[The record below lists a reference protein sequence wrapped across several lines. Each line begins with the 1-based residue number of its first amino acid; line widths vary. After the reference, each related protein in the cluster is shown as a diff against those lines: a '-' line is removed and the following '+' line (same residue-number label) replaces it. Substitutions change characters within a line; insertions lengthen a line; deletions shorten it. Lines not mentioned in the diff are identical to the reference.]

1 MVFYLTWTSAP
12 KSLVLWFNTHAKSM
26 RRLLVL
32 LPLLL
37 IGSQSA
43 LFAIP
48 RELTSY
54 QKIMMAQTI
63 GFCLY
68 AEGIMSF
75 NDSHE
80 IVKTSLSR
88 EKVTK
93 KEVNLVILAKHFKED
108 LDAFIDLAG
117 GCKRVVI
124 VSGFE

>member
-1 MVFYLTWTSAP
+1 MFSIYP
-12 KSLVLWFNTHAKSM
+12 
-26 RRLLVL
+26 RRTLLRL
-32 LPLLL
+32 FLLL
-37 IGSQSA
+37 STLILSLSNLA
-43 LFAIP
+43 SLASP
-48 RELTSY
+48 TELTTY

-88 EKVTK
+88 EKVTEN
-93 KEVNLVILAKHFKED
+93 EVNSVILAKHFKED

-117 GCKRVVI
+117 GCKRVVT
-124 VSGFE
+124 VSGFKKHSNSVFWSMPLNA

>member
-1 MVFYLTWTSAP
+1 
-12 KSLVLWFNTHAKSM
+12 M

-43 LFAIP
+43 SLATP
-48 RELTSY
+48 TELTTY

-68 AEGIMSF
+68 AEGIMSS

-80 IVKTSLSR
+80 IVKISLSR
-88 EKVTK
+88 EKVTE
-93 KEVNLVILAKHFKED
+93 KEVNSVILVKHFKED

-117 GCKRVVI
+117 GCKRVVT
-124 VSGFE
+124 VSGFR